1 MNKENSKVKPNT
13 NKNKKVSLIR
23 CLSIFEN
30 IKLPWTLLIIGLVFT
45 VFSAWASLTT
55 VTFAGDAV
63 DASGEIP
70 TAELT
75 RYLVATFTALAFA
88 VTSGICNGLA
98 HVRIRYLLRNKLWRK
113 ILVTKQK
120 SYDLDGGESLVSRV
134 TSDCEFASKFFSTV
148 CEIIKVVIGSVMYLV
163 QLYFINKKI
172 TTWVIIF
179 IPVSAILGFVYSMAR
194 FAVALRTQEKL
205 ADSTAYL
212 AERTKDMNLI
222 KTCNAQEHE
231 LAKGKAFFREQ
242 YKAQLR
248 VGFTSMLQTVIGTVL
263 ENIGKVIPFAIGAVL
278 VANGE
283 ITVGILVTVN
293 TIFGSITGVFGELIL
308 KAGDFKEANG
318 ALVRI
323 VRFFEEEE
331 EQFGD
336 GIIIN
341 EEVQEDIIFDRVE
354 FGYADEKVLRSF
366 SACIPRGKVTAIVG
380 KNGSGKSTMF
390 KLLTRLYEPEDGTIR
405 FGENDIAA
413 YTLHSWRKKICL
425 VAQGSPIMA
434 GTIRDNICYGRDD
447 EVSEEELLRVAKLA
461 RVYDFVKDLPDG
473 FDAEVTAGGG
483 NLSGGQK
490 QCIAIARAML
500 TGADYLLLD
509 ESTSNLDVKREK
521 DVMDA
526 LLELMKDRTT
536 VIIGHTL
543 SAIRNADYVIV
554 LNNGEI
560 EAEGTPAEILK
571 QTDNYLEKMMNRK
584 SPALAAGSGV

>member
-1 MNKENSKVKPNT
+1 M
-13 NKNKKVSLIR
+13 
-23 CLSIFEN
+23 
-30 IKLPWTLLIIGLVFT
+30 
-45 VFSAWASLTT
+45 
-55 VTFAGDAV
+55 
-63 DASGEIP
+63 
-70 TAELT
+70 
-75 RYLVATFTALAFA
+75 
-88 VTSGICNGLA
+88 
-98 HVRIRYLLRNKLWRK
+98 
-113 ILVTKQK
+113 
-120 SYDLDGGESLVSRV
+120 
-134 TSDCEFASKFFSTV
+134 
-148 CEIIKVVIGSVMYLV
+148 
-163 QLYFINKKI
+163 
-172 TTWVIIF
+172 
-179 IPVSAILGFVYSMAR
+179 
-194 FAVALRTQEKL
+194 
-205 ADSTAYL
+205 
-212 AERTKDMNLI
+212 
-222 KTCNAQEHE
+222 
-231 LAKGKAFFREQ
+231 
-242 YKAQLR
+242 
-248 VGFTSMLQTVIGTVL
+248 
-263 ENIGKVIPFAIGAVL
+263 
-278 VANGE
+278 
-283 ITVGILVTVN
+283 
-293 TIFGSITGVFGELIL
+293 
-308 KAGDFKEANG
+308 
-318 ALVRI
+318 VRI